1 MYSADVYFLY
11 MPQRH
16 AYGGERPAVPMTAN
30 EKICKDLLDDNRRA
44 AIRRLVE

>member
-11 MPQRH
+11 IP
-16 AYGGERPAVPMTAN
+16 PAALLIRS
-30 EKICKDLLDDNRRA
+30 EEHRREAAICKDLLDADPTV